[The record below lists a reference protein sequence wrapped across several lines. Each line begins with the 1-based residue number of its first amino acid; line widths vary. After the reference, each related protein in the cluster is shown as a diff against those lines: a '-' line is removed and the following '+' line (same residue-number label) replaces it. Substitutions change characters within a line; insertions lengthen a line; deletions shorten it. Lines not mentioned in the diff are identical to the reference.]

1 MTLQPPIALLTALLS
16 RLDGAYAPS
25 TLRAYRAD
33 MEEFIRYCT
42 DHGLVALPADPISVA
57 GFLMDTAT
65 TGIKSST
72 IRRKES
78 SISAI
83 HRLSYLADPTKHPE
97 VRIAIRKVERKLGTQ
112 FGQAYPIDQKLLQNL
127 LAVCGDDLRGL
138 RDRALLLLAYDSL
151 RRRSELV
158 TLRLE
163 DIEPNSNGCAV
174 ILLRRG
180 KTDQTGRGCWIAVSP
195 KTHRAI
201 KKWMAAAK
209 IEYGFILRSVRRGR
223 VGERLSPGQ
232 INRILKKL
240 ARAAGLEERL
250 VTKISGHSTRV
261 GRAQDL
267 LKVGASLP
275 QMMHAGGWTKPDTV
289 MRYVARIRP
298 SAASPISIDF
308 R

>member
-1 MTLQPPIALLTALLS
+1 MTALIQLS
-16 RLDGAYAPS
+16 SLLEHIHGAYALN

-33 MEEFIRYCT
+33 MQEFIQFCAR
-42 DHGLVALPADPISVA
+42 HSLNPLPADPQAVA
-57 GFLMDTAT
+57 RFLSDAAT
-65 TGIKSST
+65 TGVKAST

-83 HRLSYLADPTKHPE
+83 HRLSYLRDPTKHPE
-97 VRIAIRKVERKLGTQ
+97 VKLAVRKIERQLGTQ
-112 FGQAYPIDQKLLQNL
+112 FGQAYPIDQKLLQKL
-127 LAVCGDDLRGL
+127 LAVCSDDLRGL

-163 DIEPNSNGCAV
+163 DLESNSDGSAV

-180 KTDQTGRGCWIAVSP
+180 KTDQTGQGCWIAVSP
-195 KTHRAI
+195 QTHRAI
-201 KKWMAAAK
+201 KKWIAAAK
-209 IEYGFILRSVRRGR
+209 IKEGLILRSVHGGQI
-223 VGERLSPGQ
+223 GERLSAAH

-240 ARAAGLEERL
+240 ARAAGLENTL
-250 VTKISGHSTRV
+250 VAKISGHSTRV

-267 LKVGASLP
+267 LKVGTSLP

-298 SAASPISIDF
+298 SAASPMSIDF